1 MPATHRPVLAPW
13 WDISENTPPS
23 ERKSGPARL
32 RVYPAICRSVMCER
46 YRLRARR
53 PGDLFRRNLGCDDLP
68 KLDCGSAAQH
78 GSFDFRDGGL
88 MATTEQGAL
97 MFSCS
102 GLFLEFSRWEQC
114 RT

>member
-1 MPATHRPVLAPW
+1 M
-13 WDISENTPPS
+13 
-23 ERKSGPARL
+23 
-32 RVYPAICRSVMCER
+32 
-46 YRLRARR
+46 
-53 PGDLFRRNLGCDDLP
+53 FRRNLGCDDLP